1 MDVRKKLA
9 ENLRRI
15 RLERGLSQEALALEA
30 DIDRAYMSGLERG
43 VRNPTVMLLAKLANA
58 LKVPLGDLIAVDGL
72 AEPPPNLPRGRA
84 GKGRAKMSPKAS
96 RAKPSKPK

>member
-1 MDVRKKLA
+1 MDIRKKLA

-58 LKVPLGDLIAVDGL
+58 LKVPLGDLIAVEGL
-72 AEPPPNLPRGRA
+72 AEPPPQNLPRGRA
-84 GKGRAKMSPKAS
+84 GKGRTATP
-96 RAKPSKPK
+96 KPKSRKSK

>member
-58 LKVPLGDLIAVDGL
+58 LKVPLGDLIAFEGL
-72 AEPPPNLPRGRA
+72 AEPPPKNLPRGRT
-84 GKGRAKMSPKAS
+84 GKGRKVS
-96 RAKPSKPK
+96 SKPKPRKSK